1 MKLSIA
7 LAALLVSSMAFAQ
20 GAGTAGTAGTEVKKM
35 SKKEAKAACKS
46 EGKKGKELATCV
58 KEKMAM

>member
-7 LAALLVSSMAFAQ
+7 LAALFVTSMAFAQ
-20 GAGTAGTAGTEVKKM
+20 HEGAAAPAAAGTKM

-46 EGKKGKELATCV
+46 EGKKGKAMKECI
-58 KEKMAM
+58 KEKTM